1 MGIIFALLSLDTNRP
16 LTSSRSC
23 RSFRFGFVEL
33 RSTDPPAYVLHVR
46 RQLVFFGGTLMLM
59 THWRKVLMCSCL
71 FAILIALGAGLVRVA
86 AKSATEAPA
95 GFNTPSFNSAQSISN
110 GLVEPPGDT
119 FARDQQVYEQ
129 NETVAQGLGPVY
141 NATSCVN
148 CHQNPN
154 SGAASQIT
162 ELRVGHNDVNGNFVN
177 PTILINDGNDTI
189 TGRAIV
195 EDRAIGPQAQ
205 ETIPATENIRTL
217 RAALNTL
224 GDGFVEAIDDS
235 TLIAIAERQPELS
248 EGRVHGE
255 VVQAPIFEAP
265 GQTRVGRFGWKDQ
278 HSSLLSFIADAYL
291 NEMGIT
297 NRLRPTEVTQ
307 VLNTTTGIND
317 QPDELGLADI
327 DHFAQFV
334 RGTMVPPRDT
344 ALAATPA
351 ALTGQH
357 LFRQVGCRPC
367 HVDTIITAPVGTV
380 IDGGMFT
387 VPEALG
393 DKIIHPFSDFLLHDI
408 GTGDG
413 IVQVGPQDTAN
424 KLRTAPLWGLRTK
437 ARFMHDLESLSLQSA
452 ISRHSEE
459 ATEPVRRFGKLSPE
473 DRPGLLTFLNTM

>member
-1 MGIIFALLSLDTNRP
+1 MAIP
-16 LTSSRSC
+16 LR
-23 RSFRFGFVEL
+23 
-33 RSTDPPAYVLHVR
+33 
-46 RQLVFFGGTLMLM
+46 
-59 THWRKVLMCSCL
+59 RKVLSSVCL
-71 FAILIALGAGLVRVA
+71 SGALVTMTIGFVGIAQQS
-86 AKSATEAPA
+86 AKEAPA
-95 GFNTPSFNSAQSISN
+95 GFNTPSFNSAQSVSN
-110 GLVEPPGDT
+110 GIVEPPGDT
-119 FARDQQVYEQ
+119 FARDQNAYEE
-129 NETVAQGLGPVY
+129 NEAVKDGLGPVY
-141 NATSCVN
+141 NATSCVT

-162 ELRVGHNDVNGNFVN
+162 ELRVGHNDADGNFVN
-177 PTILINDGNDTI
+177 PTILINDGKNTI
-189 TGRAIV
+189 TGRSIV
-195 EDRAIGPQAQ
+195 DDRAIGPQAQ
-205 ETIPATENIRTL
+205 EHISATENIRTL

-297 NRLRPTEVTQ
+297 NRLRPMEVTQ

-327 DHFAQFV
+327 DHFAQFI
-334 RGTMVPPRDT
+334 RGTMVPPRDVT
-344 ALAATPA
+344 LAATPA
-351 ALTGQH
+351 AIQGQE
-357 LFRQVGCRPC
+357 LFRRLGCSTC
-367 HVDTIITAPVGTV
+367 HVETITTAPAGTV
-380 IDGGMFT
+380 IDGGEFT

-393 DKIIHPFSDFLLHDI
+393 NKIIHPFGDFLLHDI

-424 KLRTAPLWGLRTK
+424 KLRTAPLWGLREK
-437 ARFMHDLESLSLQSA
+437 ARFMHDLKSLSLENA
-452 ISRHSEE
+452 IERHEGE
-459 ATEPVRRFGKLSPE
+459 AREASHRFRELSPE
-473 DRPGLLTFLNTM
+473 ERTALITFLNSL

>member
-1 MGIIFALLSLDTNRP
+1 MLI
-16 LTSSRSC
+16 TSR
-23 RSFRFGFVEL
+23 
-33 RSTDPPAYVLHVR
+33 
-46 RQLVFFGGTLMLM
+46 
-59 THWRKVLMCSCL
+59 RKVLLGSCL
-71 FAILIALGAGLVRVA
+71 LTALTGLGAALVGIA
-86 AKSATEAPA
+86 ANSATEAPA
-95 GFNTPSFNSAQSISN
+95 GFNTPSFNGAASINN

-119 FARDQQVYEQ
+119 FARDQQVYEE
-129 NETVAQGLGPVY
+129 NETVADGLGPVY

-162 ELRVGHNDVNGNFVN
+162 ELRVGHNDANGNFVN
-177 PTILINDGNDTI
+177 PTILINDGHNTI
-189 TGRAIV
+189 TGRSIV
-195 EDRAIGPQAQ
+195 NDRAIGPQAQ
-205 ETIPATENIRTL
+205 ESIPATENIRTL

-224 GDGFVEAIDDS
+224 GDGFVESIDDN
-235 TLIAIAERQPELS
+235 TLIAIAAEQPELS
-248 EGRVHGE
+248 GGRVHGE

-297 NRLRPTEVTQ
+297 NRLRPTEVTT
-307 VLNTTTGIND
+307 VLLSTTGIND

-327 DHFAQFV
+327 DHFAQFL

-344 ALAATPA
+344 TLAATPA
-351 ALTGQH
+351 ALKGQQ
-357 LFRQVGCRPC
+357 LFRKVGCNVC
-367 HVDTIITAPVGTV
+367 HMEAITTAPAGTV

-393 DKIIHPFSDFLLHDI
+393 DKIIHPFSDYLLHDI

-424 KLRTAPLWGLRTK
+424 KLRTAPLWGLRVK
-437 ARFMHDLESLSLQSA
+437 SRFMHDLGSLSLDNA
-452 ISRHSEE
+452 IARHEGE
-459 ATEPVRRFGKLSPE
+459 AHEAARGFKELSPV
-473 DRPGLLTFLNTM
+473 DREALITFLKTL